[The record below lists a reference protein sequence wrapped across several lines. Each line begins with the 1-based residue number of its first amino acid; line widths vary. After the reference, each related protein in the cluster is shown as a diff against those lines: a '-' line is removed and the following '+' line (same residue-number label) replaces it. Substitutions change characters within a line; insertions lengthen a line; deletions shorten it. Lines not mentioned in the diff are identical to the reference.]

1 MSTFCRSF
9 HCSFF
14 LVPFF
19 VIIRETPGFDLGG
32 GGAPLTTRDFG
43 GGAVERKSQRT
54 QEKRDFFV
62 APR

>member
-1 MSTFCRSF
+1 
-9 HCSFF
+9 
-14 LVPFF
+14 

-54 QEKRDFFV
+54 QEKETFV
-62 APR
+62 LRPGDATGTF